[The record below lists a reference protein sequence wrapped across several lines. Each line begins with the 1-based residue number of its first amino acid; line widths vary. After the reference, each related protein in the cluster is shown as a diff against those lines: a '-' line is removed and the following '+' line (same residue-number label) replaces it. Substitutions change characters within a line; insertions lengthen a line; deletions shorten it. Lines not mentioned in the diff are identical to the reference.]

1 MTVIEARDSK
11 KRILD
16 AAISLFARKGYAA
29 VGVREIASEAGVNI
43 AMISYYFDGKVGI
56 LKAIIDTFFS
66 QYSQLLVNIDDR
78 DKTLEESVRTVVHR
92 LVQFIRCNT
101 ELTLVTYNELPLDV
115 PEIAEMKARKVKALL
130 KKMSGLIRRFGLD
143 PDDILQLTMV
153 FPSLVAMIFAHFRMR
168 PVLAHVLDVNFDDA
182 YYERLTGT
190 LATLF
195 FGGIQGLSA
204 RKQKRQK
211 RK

>member
-56 LKAIIDTFFS
+56 LKAIIETFFS
-66 QYSQLLVNIDDR
+66 QYSQLLVNIDDK
-78 DKTLEESVRTVVHR
+78 DKTLEESVRTVIHR
-92 LVQFIRCNT
+92 LVQFIRFNT

-143 PDDILQLTMV
+143 PEDILQLTMV

-168 PVLAHVLDVNFDDA
+168 PVLKHVLDVNFDDA

-195 FGGIQGLSA
+195 LGGIQGLSA